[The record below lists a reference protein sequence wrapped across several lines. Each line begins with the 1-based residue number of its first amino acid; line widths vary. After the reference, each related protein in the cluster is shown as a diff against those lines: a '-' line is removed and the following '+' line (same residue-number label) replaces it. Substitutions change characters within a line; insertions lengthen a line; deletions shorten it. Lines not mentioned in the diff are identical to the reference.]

1 MLSSFCIVEAI
12 AHIIGVF
19 DLEGSAETMGL
30 PRSLRFLLV
39 FLCLTSNAQG
49 TENLK
54 TDISPSE
61 LNLKLGV
68 VIDSEK
74 EFKRSL
80 LSSRLK
86 QALVSYERTNNVSP
100 GSSGKE
106 DFWNLSISLPQACG
120 LVQDLLT
127 EGTALNNNVQIASQ
141 ISFNDLIASKTYCS
155 RYTFVRSGSK
165 SFIEDHVSQE
175 SVSSLTLKDLGYD
188 VEVANPSSCVL
199 VDGRYS
205 FKQGQGQVD
214 CLNEGLY
221 EWYYI
226 SIYDHVFRDMNKDGY
241 LDLIVFTTLNG
252 PWSGPPNR
260 STLVLTKTSPI
271 ENWRLLDS
279 STWSM
284 APGGEDGTGEGTTE
298 SIDDFKYLDEFK
310 TVREFDEY
318 IEGNVESCI
327 DETYGGTAA
336 IPCFIGYELWDR
348 ELNKYY
354 NLLVTEL
361 PKDSVKLLR
370 ESQRLW
376 LRDRDKT
383 IELNSALLDLRYK
396 EVQGTIYS
404 AMRANDA
411 DRAIVPVVR
420 QRALFLKLLYE
431 RELQGAFGN

>member
-1 MLSSFCIVEAI
+1 
-12 AHIIGVF
+12 
-19 DLEGSAETMGL
+19 MGL
-30 PRSLRFLLV
+30 SRSLKTLLV
-39 FLCLTSNAQG
+39 SFYLTSNAQG

-61 LNLKLGV
+61 LTLKLGV
-68 VIDSEK
+68 VIHSEK

-80 LSSRLK
+80 LSNDLT
-86 QALVSYERTNNVSP
+86 QALVSYQRTNNASL
-100 GSSGKE
+100 GSSGNE
-106 DFWNLSISLPQACG
+106 DLWNLSISLPQACG
-120 LVQDLLT
+120 LVQDLVT
-127 EGTALNNNVQIASQ
+127 EGTALSKNVDIASQ
-141 ISFNDLIASKTYCS
+141 ISFNELMAGNTYCS
-155 RYTFVRSGSK
+155 RYSFVRTGSA
-165 SFIEDHVSQE
+165 SFIEDHVSQD
-175 SVSSLTLKDLGYD
+175 SISSLTLEDLGYD
-188 VEVANPSSCVL
+188 VEVANPSKCVF
-199 VDGRYS
+199 VNGKYS
-205 FKQGQGQVD
+205 FQQGQGQVD
-214 CLNEGLY
+214 CLNEDLY

-226 SIYDHVFRDMNKDGY
+226 SIYDHVFRDMNRDGY
-241 LDLIVFTTLNG
+241 LDLVVFTTFNG

-284 APGGEDGTGEGTTE
+284 KPASEDDTEEGTKE

-310 TVREFDEY
+310 TVRKFDEY
-318 IEGNVESCI
+318 IEGNVDSCI
-327 DETYGGTAA
+327 DETHGGTAA

-420 QRALFLKLLYE
+420 HRALFLKLLYE